1 MKTRH
6 LLLLLAVLLSWNSW
20 AQTDSLSTKSIYV
33 GLRNNEYACIGFQS
47 GSWSVGLE
55 NTLWARTP
63 KEQYIRATGGYR
75 LNTGVWNVI
84 FSADAFAGVNYA
96 GRFYDGSLK
105 VGLDKTLGRF
115 SFGAGAMALYDSEMG
130 YNTCYTVHAGCRII
144 QEASIVVNFTNI
156 PEYRMPEHRI
166 VPGLLFRARKLW
178 VRPELS
184 IPLNDNIQFTR
195 VLLSFRYDFLLKSP
209 K

>member
-1 MKTRH
+1 MKLRY
-6 LLLLLAVLLSWNSW
+6 LLLGIVAAMACSGW
-20 AQTDSLSTKSIYV
+20 AQTDPLATKSIYV
-33 GLRNNEYACIGFQS
+33 GLRNNEYVSIGFQAS
-47 GSWSVGLE
+47 SWSVGLE
-55 NTLWARTP
+55 NTLWAHSL

-75 LNTGVWNVI
+75 QDTGLWGVH

-96 GRFYDGSLK
+96 GRYWDGSVK
-105 VGLDKTLGRF
+105 AALDKSLGRVC
-115 SFGAGAMALYDSEMG
+115 FGAGVMALYDSELG
-130 YNTCYTVHAGCRII
+130 YNTCYTVHAACRII
-144 QEASIVVNFTNI
+144 QEASLVLDFTNI

-195 VLLSFRYDFLLKSP
+195 VLLSFRYDFLLK
-209 K
+209 